1 MGLFS
6 KFKRNKKTS
15 DKDIKSENNNEFTN
29 TTVKKEKTKKKIKL
43 KFSFENW
50 LSFFESDYV
59 KLWVLL
65 LYIVITIVFGKMFFQ
80 LYTSFKENYISIQ
93 NLEYNIDLLQ
103 RNKAILEKNSKEI
116 AKLRILTPKTQD
128 YAQIL
133 YNIETIIK
141 QSLHTVDPKFIVE
154 RFKYNDGKK
163 WIKLKITGIKYYDD
177 IKRLLFNLRRY
188 KYYFDV
194 QNLKAKLISDEDRRT
209 HQIIQYYD
217 LEVDIIFKWLF

>member
-1 MGLFS
+1 MDLFS
-6 KFKRNKKTS
+6 KFKKNKESS
-15 DKDIKSENNNEFTN
+15 DKAN

-65 LYIVITIVFGKMFFQ
+65 LYIVVTIVFGKMFFQ

-103 RNKAILEKNSKEI
+103 KNKAILEKNSKEI

-133 YNIETIIK
+133 YNVETIIK

-154 RFKYNDGKK
+154 WFKYNNGRK

-177 IKRLLFNLRRY
+177 IKRLLFNLRKY
-188 KYYFDV
+188 KYYFDI
-194 QNLKAKLISDEDRRT
+194 QDLKAKLVSDKDRKT

-217 LEVDIIFKWLF
+217 LELDTIFKWLF